1 MGAACK
7 DSFVV
12 TLLIHGFGYAFQ
24 SKPRICSLPDLA
36 KVNGDLFCLSLNQL
50 FGIFFSNTRLYR
62 YNEESYIYGIFQR
75 VTMSQSLIN
84 WTQEHDFYQQQINPT
99 LLRFMLIIASPA
111 LLIIVLLTFLQQ
123 QYSFTVIS
131 TISLAI
137 VLSALYLSRDKESDQ
152 VAKNIALTAMFI
164 PYLTT
169 LFYLSPNNPGFLW
182 ISVIPIIFIF
192 INTPKE
198 LVLWV
203 SLVVTPLIVLIIIDY
218 FNFAETNLT
227 YNQSA
232 NTLFG
237 FIIESILLGYIKKAI
252 FDDQLELKYKNRQLE
267 FNKQLIDQKVP
278 ILSLD
283 LDGKITRANNA
294 FMEITGYRKMAL
306 IGKTLHQLDIINDSL
321 NEFNVSKILKNKSWT
336 GELHGHRRSGA
347 QFWMQITLREQFNSQ
362 YEKSGYI
369 AICEDITSQQLL
381 KQHANNDQLTGAL
394 NRRVFDQFI
403 QKAVCEFQRY
413 REPFTLIICDI
424 DHFKKIND
432 DFGHSFGDQVLK
444 QLYQELSKILRSSDN
459 IARWGGE
466 EFAILLPKTGLDI
479 GVNVA
484 EKIREH
490 INNAEFAGQ
499 YPVTISIGVSELRIE
514 DKAEDWFER
523 ADKAL
528 YHAKESGRNRVSFT
542 GQK

>member
-1 MGAACK
+1 M
-7 DSFVV
+7 
-12 TLLIHGFGYAFQ
+12 LQ
-24 SKPRICSLPDLA
+24 
-36 KVNGDLFCLSLNQL
+36 N
-50 FGIFFSNTRLYR
+50 
-62 YNEESYIYGIFQR
+62 
-75 VTMSQSLIN
+75 LIN
-84 WTQEHDFYQQQINPT
+84 WTKEHDFYQQQINLT
-99 LLRFMLIIASPA
+99 LLRFMLIIASPV
-111 LLIIVLLTFLQQ
+111 LFIIVLLTIFQQ
-123 QYSFTVIS
+123 QYSFTAVSI
-131 TISLAI
+131 ISLVI
-137 VLSALYLSRDKESDQ
+137 VSFALNMARNMDNIQ
-152 VAKNIALTAMFI
+152 VAKNVALVAILI

-169 LFYLSPNNPGFLW
+169 LFYLSPNNLGFLW
-182 ISVIPIIFIF
+182 ITIIPIIFVF

-198 LVLWV
+198 LFGWML
-203 SLVVTPLIVLIIIDY
+203 LLAAPLLALMLIDY
-218 FNFAETNLT
+218 FEFVATNLSV
-227 YNQSA
+227 NQSA

-237 FIIESILLGYIKKAI
+237 LIIESVMLAYIKQAI

-278 ILSLD
+278 ILSMD
-283 LDGKITRANNA
+283 LNGKITKANNA

-306 IGKTLHQLDIINDSL
+306 IGKTLDQLEIINESL
-321 NEFNVSKILKNKSWT
+321 DQFNVNKILKNKSWT

-347 QFWMQITLREQFNSQ
+347 QFWMQVTLREKFNSQ
-362 YEKSGYI
+362 YEKIGYM

-403 QKAVCEFQRY
+403 QKAVFEFQRY
-413 REPFTLIICDI
+413 REPFSLMICDI

-432 DFGHSFGDQVLK
+432 NFGHNFGDEIIK
-444 QLYQELSKILRSSDN
+444 QLHQELTKILRASDS

-466 EFAILLPKTGLDI
+466 EFAVLLPKTGLDVA
-479 GVNVA
+479 VNVA
-484 EKIREH
+484 EKVREH
-490 INNAEFAGQ
+490 ISSAEFAGQ

-528 YHAKESGRNRVSFT
+528 YQAKELGRNRVSFT